1 MVSLEGG
8 AVRGGAGN
16 KGGNAGGGGGIGSS
30 PRRVSRPQPPLL
42 VLPLLLLLL
51 PLLLVVLPLL
61 LCIGGCMDWASPG
74 FIIAAAAFGVNPG
87 FVITTAAFFAIAPAL
102 AILPKATAAPPA
114 RTPTLSAGARKW
126 CSV

>member
-16 KGGNAGGGGGIGSS
+16 KGGNTGGVGGLGSS

-42 VLPLLLLLL
+42 VLPLLLPLL

-61 LCIGGCMDWASPG
+61 LCSSGGPTVGPNKYIQFCPS
-74 FIIAAAAFGVNPG
+74 
-87 FVITTAAFFAIAPAL
+87 
-102 AILPKATAAPPA
+102 ILSFQIPK
-114 RTPTLSAGARKW
+114 LW
-126 CSV
+126 

>member
-16 KGGNAGGGGGIGSS
+16 KGGNTGGGGGIGSS

-42 VLPLLLLLL
+42 VLPLLLPLL

-61 LCIGGCMDWASPG
+61 LCSSGGPVGPNKYIQFS
-74 FIIAAAAFGVNPG
+74 
-87 FVITTAAFFAIAPAL
+87 
-102 AILPKATAAPPA
+102 A
-114 RTPTLSAGARKW
+114 RSVHIKIRKLW
-126 CSV
+126 

>member
-16 KGGNAGGGGGIGSS
+16 KGGNTGGGGGIGSS

-42 VLPLLLLLL
+42 VLPLLLPLL

-61 LCIGGCMDWASPG
+61 LCSSGGQPVWPNKYIQFSARS
-74 FIIAAAAFGVNPG
+74 VN
-87 FVITTAAFFAIAPAL
+87 ITIHKL
-102 AILPKATAAPPA
+102 
-114 RTPTLSAGARKW
+114 W
-126 CSV
+126 

>member
-16 KGGNAGGGGGIGSS
+16 KGGNTGGGGGIGSS

-42 VLPLLLLLL
+42 VLPLLLPLL

-61 LCIGGCMDWASPG
+61 LCSSGGKPVGPNKYIQFS
-74 FIIAAAAFGVNPG
+74 
-87 FVITTAAFFAIAPAL
+87 
-102 AILPKATAAPPA
+102 A
-114 RTPTLSAGARKW
+114 R
-126 CSV
+126 SVHIQIHKLW

>member
-16 KGGNAGGGGGIGSS
+16 KGGNTGGGGGIGSS

-42 VLPLLLLLL
+42 VLPLLLPLLPLL

-61 LCIGGCMDWASPG
+61 LCSSGCMDWASPG
-74 FIIAAAAFGVNPG
+74 FIITAAAFAIP
-87 FVITTAAFFAIAPAL
+87 IIDTTTTLAPLHKAA
-102 AILPKATAAPPA
+102 AAPPA
-114 RTPTLSAGARKW
+114 RTPTLSAGAVN
-126 CSV
+126 SV